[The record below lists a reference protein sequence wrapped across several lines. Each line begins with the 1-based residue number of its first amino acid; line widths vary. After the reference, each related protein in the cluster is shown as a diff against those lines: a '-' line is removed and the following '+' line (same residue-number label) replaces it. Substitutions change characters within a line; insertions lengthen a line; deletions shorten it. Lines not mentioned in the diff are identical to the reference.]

1 MPCER
6 YERYDI
12 EEIKRRIS
20 CTELLRS
27 FGAGISDKGFTKC
40 VFHAEKTGSMKV
52 WDDHVYCFGCHA
64 HGDVID
70 LAKELY
76 DSHDTAEVLR
86 MLCGAFGIGTV
97 SDTRELAKRAHA
109 ARQKAR
115 ERTERIEKL
124 KSVYYRL
131 IAEYNRLETN
141 RERYAPR
148 SPTETEL
155 HPLFRESLNRLALV
169 GDAVQRC
176 EWAII
181 DAEKVR

>member
-1 MPCER
+1 MPRER
-6 YERYDI
+6 FDI
-12 EEIKRRIS
+12 EEVKRRVS

-27 FGAGISDKGFTKC
+27 FGHSISDKGFTKC
-40 VFHAEKTGSMKV
+40 VFHSEKTGSMRV
-52 WDDHVYCFGCHA
+52 WEDHVYCFGCHE

-76 DSHDTAEVLR
+76 GTHDTAETLK
-86 MLCGAFGIGTV
+86 MLCGAFGIYAVT
-97 SDTRELAKRAHA
+97 DTNELAERARI

-115 ERTERIEKL
+115 ERTNRIEKL
-124 KSVYYRL
+124 KTVYYKL
-131 IAEYNRLETN
+131 IAEYRRLEMN

-155 HPLFRESLNRLALV
+155 HPLFRESLNRLSVIEDAL
-169 GDAVQRC
+169 QRC

-181 DAEKVR
+181 DAEKER